1 MNQEPDVEPTEVV
14 EVEDEA
20 AEDTAV
26 DVLPTYTIVSY
37 GADFD
42 VTSLVKRMDTGDIQV
57 PEFQRGFVWT
67 YRQAARFIE
76 SLLMGFPVPGIF
88 LWRNPE
94 TERLVVVD
102 GQQRLRTL
110 QSYYRGILRERE
122 FALPERTSPYQMVN
136 PRFQGKTY
144 RALDD
149 EDRRRL
155 DNSIIHS
162 TIVNQER
169 PPEDDSSIFYLFERI
184 NTEGTPLQP
193 EEIRTAIYQG
203 KLIDLLGEL
212 NKLSEW
218 REVYG
223 PVSPRM
229 KDRELIL
236 RFFAL
241 LYSADDYARPMKEF
255 LNRYNR
261 RNRHL
266 TLPGQSEQQLTRVFA
281 DAVRT
286 VNTALGPGAFRPAKA
301 FNAAVYDSVM
311 VGVARRLER
320 GPIGSR
326 EAMKQAYD
334 ALMADQTF
342 VATYTQATADAENVR
357 RRLTLA
363 TDSFSRAE

>member
-1 MNQEPDVEPTEVV
+1 MNQEAELESAKPV
-14 EVEDEA
+14 EVEDDA
-20 AEDTAV
+20 AEDTTV

-42 VTSLVKRMDTGDIQV
+42 VTSLVKRMEARDIEI

-88 LWRNPE
+88 LWRNPQ
-94 TERLVVVD
+94 TERLFVVD

-110 QSYYRGILRERE
+110 QSYYQGVLRGRE
-122 FALPERTSPYQMVN
+122 FALPERTSPYQIVH
-136 PRFQGKTY
+136 PRFQGRTY
-144 RALDD
+144 RALED

-193 EEIRTAIYQG
+193 QEIRTAIYQG
-203 KLIDLLGEL
+203 KLIDLLGQL
-212 NKLSEW
+212 NDLPAW

-223 PVSPRM
+223 RVSPRM

-241 LYSADDYARPMKEF
+241 LYSVQDYARPMKEF
-255 LNRYNR
+255 LNRYTGNNR
-261 RNRHL
+261 NL
-266 TLPGQSEQQLTRVFA
+266 SGQPEEQLTKVFS
-281 DAVRT
+281 DAIGT
-286 VNTALGPGAFRPAKA
+286 VNEALGSRAFRPIKA
-301 FNAAVYDSVM
+301 FNAAVYDAVM

-320 GPIGSR
+320 GPIRDR

-334 ALMADQTF
+334 ALMADQSF
-342 VATYTQATADAENVR
+342 VATYTRATADAENVR
-357 RRLTLA
+357 KRLRLA
-363 TDSFSRAE
+363 TDAFSRVE